1 MNSTTSLSRPRRLTR
16 SSSDKMI
23 GGVAG
28 GLAEYFDI
36 DPVVVRVGFAVS
48 TAFSGAGLLAYVVM
62 LVVVPRDDQE
72 TRSAGRPLAA

>member
-1 MNSTTSLSRPRRLTR
+1 MNSTTSPSRPRRLTR

-72 TRSAGRPLAA
+72 PRSAGRPLAA

>member
-1 MNSTTSLSRPRRLTR
+1 MNSTTSPSRPRRLTR

>member
-1 MNSTTSLSRPRRLTR
+1 MNSDSPRKLTR
-16 SSSDKMI
+16 STSDKVL

>member
-1 MNSTTSLSRPRRLTR
+1 
-16 SSSDKMI
+16 MI

>member
-1 MNSTTSLSRPRRLTR
+1 MNSTTSPSRPRRLTR

-28 GLAEYFDI
+28 GLAEYLDI

>member
-1 MNSTTSLSRPRRLTR
+1 MTSTTSPSRPRRLTR

-62 LVVVPRDDQE
+62 LVAVPRDDQE

>member
-1 MNSTTSLSRPRRLTR
+1 MNSDSPRKLTR
-16 SSSDKMI
+16 STSDKVL

-36 DPVVVRVGFAVS
+36 DPVVVRVGLAVS